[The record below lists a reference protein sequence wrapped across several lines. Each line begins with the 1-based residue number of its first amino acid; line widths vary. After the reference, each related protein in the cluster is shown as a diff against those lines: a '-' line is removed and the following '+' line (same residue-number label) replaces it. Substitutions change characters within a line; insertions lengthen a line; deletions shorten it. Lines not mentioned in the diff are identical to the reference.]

1 MGNIYFI
8 WKIKTFFNLWV
19 IQLTH
24 LLLSARERKEINN
37 RKTSIT
43 STDLYKASE
52 TFQDNHSLSAMCY
65 VFPPT
70 HKSTPGQQTLSSGKW
85 SWVLYTEG

>member
-43 STDLYKASE
+43 STDLKIRS
-52 TFQDNHSLSAMCY
+52 QILCKLQILCN
-65 VFPPT
+65 
-70 HKSTPGQQTLSSGKW
+70 
-85 SWVLYTEG
+85 